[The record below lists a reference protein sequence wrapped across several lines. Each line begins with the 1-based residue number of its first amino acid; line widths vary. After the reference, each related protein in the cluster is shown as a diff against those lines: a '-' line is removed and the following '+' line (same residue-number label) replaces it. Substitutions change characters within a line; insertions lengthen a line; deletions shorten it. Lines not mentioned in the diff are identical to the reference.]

1 MIYTFWDSKCGNV
14 KFMNFISAKIRCGF
28 KWNRRFGLA
37 LICLLTSVFAA
48 SQNNALDRA
57 RQALDA
63 GDAAQAISIL
73 ENYRHQRPAEAEVY
87 NLLGIAYGRAG
98 NDDQSLVMFKEFA
111 RLAPSNAGA
120 YNNLGAAYLRK
131 DNQDQAEA
139 AFRHALRI
147 RPQDINALYNLGALL
162 NGKHKYSESRPLLA
176 RSFQQE
182 HSSAIGYEAA
192 VAAAGTGDRKA
203 ALRILNSLDPSKDPN
218 AAPWFKLV
226 GTLNFDEGNLADA
239 SKALEYATRLA
250 PDDKEALYSLALVRL
265 KSGQADQAV
274 PLLDKV
280 MDSLSESSRGVRE
293 GTLLASYGAYP
304 QALVEFEQAIT
315 ADPLSYEAAYNL
327 AVLRLEHLKDA
338 EGAGNAAQKALA
350 IKNTGEVQD
359 LFGDI
364 CETQTH
370 YGDALNHYQ
379 EAVRLDP
386 NNDKFAFDLG
396 AELLLHENVDAAET
410 VFQAAEK
417 RFPQS
422 SRIYLGL
429 GTAEFMHGKTEDA
442 VGAYLKAIDFDPEF
456 EPAYLFLGE
465 ASSFSDARLVEVI
478 AKLSYL
484 RGKSPQSFGAQYYYA
499 AALVKEMDRSRDVAT
514 APQALAA
521 LKRASQLRPS
531 DARVFYQ
538 FGELCRVQKRM
549 AEAVPYYQKSS
560 ALDPNF
566 PEPLYKLGQAYVR
579 LGRQEEARKAFARH
593 KEVMTKAETDVYHR
607 ASEIQ
612 SFVLKMRNP
621 Q

>member
-1 MIYTFWDSKCGNV
+1 
-14 KFMNFISAKIRCGF
+14 MNFSSAKIRSAL
-28 KWNRRFGLA
+28 KWNRRLGLA
-37 LICLLTSVFAA
+37 LVWLLTSILAA
-48 SQNNALDRA
+48 QQNNALNRA

-63 GDAAQAISIL
+63 GDAAQAISVL
-73 ENYRHQRPAEAEVY
+73 ENYRHLHPSEAEIY

-111 RLAPSNAGA
+111 RLAPSKPEA

-131 DNQDQAEA
+131 DSQEQAEA

-147 RPQDINALYNLGALL
+147 SPQDINALYNLGALL
-162 NGKHKYSESRPLLA
+162 NVKHKYSESRPFLE
-176 RSFQQE
+176 RSFHQE

-203 ALRILNSLDPSKDPN
+203 ALRILNSLDPPKDQN

-239 SKALEYATRLA
+239 SKALEYAATLA
-250 PDDKEALYSLALVRL
+250 PDDKETLYSLALVRL

-274 PLLDKV
+274 SLLDKV
-280 MDSLSESSRGVRE
+280 MDSLGASVRGVRE
-293 GTLLASYGAYP
+293 GTLLASYGAYT
-304 QALVEFEQAIT
+304 QALTKFEQAIS

-327 AVLRLEHLKDA
+327 AVLRLEHLKDVD
-338 EGAGNAAQKALA
+338 GARNAAQSALA

-364 CETQTH
+364 SETQGH
-370 YGDALNHYQ
+370 YSDALNHYQ

-417 RFPQS
+417 RFPRAS
-422 SRIYLGL
+422 KIYLGL

-465 ASSFSDARLVEVI
+465 ASSFSDARLAEVI

-484 RGKSPQSFGAQYYYA
+484 RGKRPQSFGAQYYYA
-499 AALVKEMDRSRDVAT
+499 AALVKEMDKSREVAN
-514 APQALAA
+514 APRALSA
-521 LKRASQLRPS
+521 LQRASQLKPG

-538 FGELCRVQKRM
+538 LGELCRLQKHM

-579 LGRQEEARKAFARH
+579 LGKQEEARKAFARH
-593 KEVMTKAETDVYHR
+593 KEVMTQAEADVYHR

-612 SFVLKMRNP
+612 SFVLKMRNT